1 MSDQMKRQKAAQRR
15 DHFAK
20 GGTLKQWMMTMG
32 AGRHGDNK
40 SKAAR
45 NKKRCREKLK
55 NFQDNP

>member
-32 AGRHGDNK
+32 AGRHGDSK

-45 NKKRCREKLK
+45 N
-55 NFQDNP
+55 

>member
-32 AGRHGDNK
+32 AGRHGETK

-45 NKKRCREKLK
+45 NKRKCREKVRHA
-55 NFQDNP
+55 